1 MRKDT
6 IGQSART
13 TVKISDSL
21 QSSVLHS
28 IRNVVPDEL
37 IERTCQEVGY
47 RFRTRKITPV
57 VTVLHMILSA
67 IWPEESFWSM
77 EPVCR

>member
-6 IGQSART
+6 IGQSDRT

-37 IERTCQEVGY
+37 IERAPA
-47 RFRTRKITPV
+47 RRS
-57 VTVLHMILSA
+57 VTASA
-67 IWPEESFWSM
+67 NARSRQWLR
-77 EPVCR
+77 CCT